1 MMEGRSCAGCE
12 QSLEQACC
20 GLEPE
25 RLCGL
30 CQLLPNETLQAYA
43 ERWKV
48 RQTVPLVEQVV
59 VAKRRRK

>member
-1 MMEGRSCAGCE
+1 MEGRSCAGCE
-12 QSLEQACC
+12 QTLEQACC

-30 CQLLPNETLQAYA
+30 CQLLPGESLEAYA
-43 ERWKV
+43 RRWKV
-48 RQTVPLVEQVV
+48 RDTVPLVEQVV

>member
-1 MMEGRSCAGCE
+1 MAGRSCAGCE

-20 GLEPE
+20 GIEPE

-30 CQLLPNETLQAYA
+30 CKLLPADRLRDYA

-48 RQTVPLVEQVV
+48 RDTVPLVARVV
-59 VAKRRRK
+59 MAKRRSA